1 MELNDR
7 RRSFSSRCDEMNRRS
22 LLSVLALASSAGCI
36 EHPLPT
42 LRGDVTR
49 KRVVGPAGA
58 LLVVTEDDISVESA
72 RLAGDFPRER
82 ERERGNTS
90 ITGKQLEKLP
100 QVEFR
105 VMIRHGNRSYVD
117 DIESGETGE
126 YRTNRS
132 VFNRLMAADRIEF
145 QIGLVNRPSLLTLS
159 RVVRTGRVERKW
171 IVGTHRKEPEGGRK
185 RPKQYELLN
194 DSEDEI
200 EANRSVLDA
209 ERTVGAKVGAKLRK
223 RFDTLGY
230 HLAIEHDG
238 RRQIY
243 RTKRPQFNRA
253 QVGGQR
259 TFEVDG
265 EYGGQLVR
273 YLSRESGR

>member
-1 MELNDR
+1 
-7 RRSFSSRCDEMNRRS
+7 MNRRS
-22 LLSVLALASSAGCI
+22 LLSVLALASSAGCV

-42 LRGDVTR
+42 LRGVMTR

-72 RLAGDFPRER
+72 RLAGDLPR

-90 ITGKQLEKLP
+90 ITGKQLEKLL

-105 VMIRHGNRSYVD
+105 VTIRHGNRSYVD

-145 QIGLVNRPSLLTLS
+145 QIGLVNQPSLLTPS
-159 RVVRTGRVERKW
+159 RVVRTGRIERKW
-171 IVGTHRKEPEGGRK
+171 IVGTHGKEPKGGRK
-185 RPKQYELLN
+185 RPLQYELLN
-194 DSEDEI
+194 ISEDEI

-238 RRQIY
+238 RRRIY
-243 RTKRPQFNRA
+243 RTKRRQFNRA
-253 QVGGQR
+253 QVGGR
-259 TFEVDG
+259 RNFEVDG

-273 YLSRESGR
+273 YVSRGSGG